1 MRWQFSDWNC
11 KPHALEAF
19 NGQYFFNLPDGK
31 NRGGEEKGECAN
43 EMWMAAA

>member
-19 NGQYFFNLPDGK
+19 NGQYFFNLPDGESL
-31 NRGGEEKGECAN
+31 GGEKCAN
-43 EMWMAAA
+43 EKWKAVV